1 MSVYEVEK
9 IYPDI
14 STPSAP
20 SALDDD
26 NNIES
31 NRFRLKNINEI
42 ENFLAREM
50 IECDRLC
57 KKFKRYTQ
65 ALNYID
71 Q

>member
-20 SALDDD
+20 SAFDDD

-31 NRFRLKNINEI
+31 NTFRLKNINEI
-42 ENFLAREM
+42 ENFYLER
-50 IECDRLC
+50 
-57 KKFKRYTQ
+57 
-65 ALNYID
+65 
-71 Q
+71 